1 MQTKYSVSSN
11 HRHHHTELLAFTSVT
26 DHQRSKPFNRLSPKS
41 GKWKEVNIQTALPRI
56 RSVQFYQI
64 SKILRNVLPKFI
76 ELCMETPCWYPS
88 WGAPTWQLETNRNIC
103 HWVLLQY
110 CLIITWGTLSA
121 AFKPHESKTW
131 NLIIFNLNFA
141 DITSSHSALSGKV
154 KYLPKNKIVTSA
166 CEEQLC
172 ELSGLTKSTEDV
184 SSCKSPQVISHIS
197 EQGDHWPALYIQFNR
212 T

>member
-1 MQTKYSVSSN
+1 MQTKYPVSSN

-26 DHQRSKPFNRLSPKS
+26 DHQRSKPFDRLSPKS

-88 WGAPTWQLETNRNIC
+88 WGAPTWQLETNSNIC

-141 DITSSHSALSGKV
+141 DIASSHSALSGKV
-154 KYLPKNKIVTSA
+154 KYLPKNKMQALLV
-166 CEEQLC
+166 QLC
-172 ELSGLTKSTEDV
+172 ELSGLTNSTGDV
-184 SSCKSPQVISHIS
+184 SSCKSPQVIPHI
-197 EQGDHWPALYIQFNR
+197 I
-212 T
+212 